1 MANIVGQHR
10 FKGGILLPSVNRHSP
25 RDYAKAQ
32 RTRRRNVTTQQ
43 QRKNVRVIH
52 VNVPPPERRRRDR
65 QRTFSLPAAFLR
77 CTPFRELYN
86 STARGSGCRASE
98 SDPAGRGAKYREDV
112 RCAWRCDGEQAG
124 ADGEVGGSCSALD
137 LDYTV
142 MYTVFSTL
150 MVSSP
155 GAAKTAPY
163 TPGHASHRQRHRGAS
178 RYALSRAH
186 PTATP
191 RASPTT
197 I

>member
-1 MANIVGQHR
+1 M
-10 FKGGILLPSVNRHSP
+10 
-25 RDYAKAQ
+25 
-32 RTRRRNVTTQQ
+32 
-43 QRKNVRVIH
+43 
-52 VNVPPPERRRRDR
+52 NVPPPERRRRDR

-155 GAAKTAPY
+155 LVVTRRRKDRTV
-163 TPGHASHRQRHRGAS
+163 HARTRFT
-178 RYALSRAH
+178 

-191 RASPTT
+191 WRIALRTLARTPDGDAESLSDDYIDAMHIAPNATEPRGRGG
-197 I
+197 